1 MKQIRALFIGLGVLF
16 VFQNTF
22 AQSPRPITT
31 NNPTNPLPDWVIR
44 NEQKRKDMDRIN
56 GKDENGMIAGRQ
68 NPRIPRLPTTKPD
81 GKPYTKEELKKIKT
95 SLEPNKE
102 DLEKY
107 KDFLKSSKTG
117 LFRLFPDFDCE
128 FKGVIRFDGNC
139 ANFIP
144 GSWSYSFRTKTYP
157 GQDFFDLRF
166 SNEDLVADG
175 FLAQEILVPLGD
187 VLLEKTAL
195 TSAGMKFLN
204 EFKPE
209 LQSQEMKKQFNQIA
223 NVVEADG
230 FRYAKRVKAVENVT
244 YAIRIIAYHPENNIA
259 SRFAE
264 GMNRESSRFLEDV
277 KRLDLTLAFRI
288 IRKDADG
295 SISVL
300 WKELKRQNA
309 PKIIFQKTDKL
320 SDPKER

>member
-1 MKQIRALFIGLGVLF
+1 MKQIRTLFIGLGVLF
-16 VFQNTF
+16 VFQNAF
-22 AQSPRPITT
+22 AQLPRPITT
-31 NNPTNPLPDWVIR
+31 TNPTNPLPDWVVR
-44 NEQKRKDMDRIN
+44 NEQKRKDMDRLN

-68 NPRIPRLPTTKPD
+68 NPRIPKLPTTKPD
-81 GKPYTKEELKKIKT
+81 GKPYTKEELKKLKI

-107 KDFLKSSKTG
+107 KDFLKNSKTG

-157 GQDFFDLRF
+157 GQGFFDLRF
-166 SNEDLVADG
+166 SNEDLIADG
-175 FLAQEILVPLGD
+175 LLAQEILVPLGD
-187 VLLEKTAL
+187 VSLEDTTL

-209 LQSQEMKKQFNQIA
+209 AQSQEMKKQFDRIA
-223 NVVEADG
+223 SVIEAGG
-230 FRYAKRVKAVENVT
+230 FRYAKRVKAVENMT
-244 YAIRIIAYHPENNIA
+244 YALRIIAYHPENNIV
-259 SRFAE
+259 SPVTE
-264 GMNRESSRFLEDV
+264 GFNRESGRFLDDV
-277 KRLDLTLAFRI
+277 KRLDMTIAFRI

-295 SISVL
+295 SISIL

-309 PKIIFQKTDKL
+309 PKIIFQKTEKL
-320 SDPKER
+320 SDLKEK